1 MTAHAWFAA
10 FAAVNILDAA
20 LTLYALKMGGSEGN
34 PLLGALMR
42 RVHPALVLAVTKG
55 AYIVLVGAWLPAVA
69 PWLPWMT
76 AFFAAVCAWNVVQ
89 IGKLK
94 REKAGRQT

>member
-1 MTAHAWFAA
+1 MTPERWLAA
-10 FAAVNILDAA
+10 FVLVNVLDAA
-20 LTLYALKMGGSEGN
+20 LTMWALKLGGTEGN

-42 RVHPALVLAVTKG
+42 RVHPALVLAATKG

-76 AFFAAVCAWNVVQ
+76 AFFVAVCAWNAVQ
-89 IGKLK
+89 IRLLK
-94 REKAGRQT
+94 KTTPA

>member
-1 MTAHAWFAA
+1 MTPERWLAA
-10 FAAVNILDAA
+10 FVLVNVLDAA
-20 LTLYALKMGGSEGN
+20 LTLYALKLGGSEGN

-55 AYIVLVGAWLPAVA
+55 AYIVLVGAFLPAVA

-76 AFFAAVCAWNVVQ
+76 AFFVAVCAWNVVQ
-89 IGKLK
+89 IRRLRKTTP
-94 REKAGRQT
+94 A

>member
-1 MTAHAWFAA
+1 MTPERWLAA
-10 FAAVNILDAA
+10 FVLVNVLDAA
-20 LTLYALKMGGSEGN
+20 LTLYALKLGGSEGN

-42 RVHPALVLAVTKG
+42 RVHPALVLAATKG

-76 AFFAAVCAWNVVQ
+76 AFFVAVCAWNTVQ
-89 IGKLK
+89 IVKLRK
-94 REKAGRQT
+94 TTPG

>member
-1 MTAHAWFAA
+1 MTPERWLAA
-10 FAAVNILDAA
+10 FVLVNVLDAA
-20 LTLYALKMGGSEGN
+20 LTLYALKLGGSEGN

-42 RVHPALVLAVTKG
+42 RVHPALVLAATKG

-76 AFFAAVCAWNVVQ
+76 AFFVAVCAWNVVQ
-89 IGKLK
+89 IMRLRKTTPG
-94 REKAGRQT
+94 

>member
-1 MTAHAWFAA
+1 MTTHAWFAA
-10 FAAVNILDAA
+10 FVVVNILDAA
-20 LTLYALKMGGSEGN
+20 LTLWALRAGGTEAN
-34 PLLGALMR
+34 PLIRALMR
-42 RVHPALVLAVTKG
+42 RVHPALALAGIKG

-76 AFFAAVCAWNVVQ
+76 AFFVAVCAWNAVQ

-94 REKAGRQT
+94 KTTPG

>member
-1 MTAHAWFAA
+1 MTPERWLAA
-10 FAAVNILDAA
+10 LVLVNVLDAA
-20 LTLYALKMGGSEGN
+20 LTLWALKLGGSEGN

-42 RVHPALVLAVTKG
+42 RVHPALVLAATKG

-76 AFFAAVCAWNVVQ
+76 AFFVAVCAWNAVQ
-89 IGKLK
+89 IRRLRKTTP
-94 REKAGRQT
+94 A

>member
-1 MTAHAWFAA
+1 MTQYHWFAA
-10 FAAVNILDAA
+10 FVAVNILDAM
-20 LTLYALKMGGSEGN
+20 LTLYALKLGASELN
-34 PLLGALMR
+34 PLMRLAMRVMPAPVALL
-42 RVHPALVLAVTKG
+42 LVKGVYVVAVGVMLAD
-55 AYIVLVGAWLPAVA
+55 AA

-76 AFFAAVCAWNVVQ
+76 AFFVAVCAWNVVQ

>member
-1 MTAHAWFAA
+1 MTPERWLVA
-10 FAAVNILDAA
+10 FAAVNVLDAA
-20 LTLYALKMGGSEGN
+20 LTLYALKLGGSEGN

-42 RVHPALVLAVTKG
+42 RVHPALVLAATKG
-55 AYIVLVGAWLPAVA
+55 AYIVAVGAFLPAVA
-69 PWLPWMT
+69 PWLPWLT
-76 AFFAAVCAWNVVQ
+76 ALFVAVCAWNVVQ

>member
-1 MTAHAWFAA
+1 MTTNHWLELFIAA
-10 FAAVNILDAA
+10 SVLDAA
-20 LTLYALKMGGSEGN
+20 LTLYALKLGGSEGN

-42 RVHPALVLAVTKG
+42 RVHPALVLAATKG
-55 AYIVLVGAWLPAVA
+55 AYIVAVGVMLAQIA

-94 REKAGRQT
+94 KTTPG

>member
-1 MTAHAWFAA
+1 MTTHAWFAA
-10 FAAVNILDAA
+10 FVLVNLLDAG
-20 LTLYALKMGGSEGN
+20 LTLYALSRGGTEAN
-34 PLLGALMR
+34 PLIRALMR
-42 RVHPALVLAVTKG
+42 HVHPALALAVTKG

-76 AFFAAVCAWNVVQ
+76 AFFVAVCAWNVVQ

>member
-1 MTAHAWFAA
+1 MTTHAWFAA
-10 FAAVNILDAA
+10 FVLVNLLDAG
-20 LTLYALKMGGSEGN
+20 LTLYALKLGGSEGN

-55 AYIVLVGAWLPAVA
+55 AYIVLVGAWLPAVS

-76 AFFAAVCAWNVVQ
+76 AFFVAVCAWNVVQ
-89 IGKLK
+89 IRRLRKTTPG
-94 REKAGRQT
+94 

>member
-1 MTAHAWFAA
+1 MTPERWLAV

-20 LTLYALKMGGSEGN
+20 LTLYALKLGGSEGN

-42 RVHPALVLAVTKG
+42 RVHPALVLAATKG

-76 AFFAAVCAWNVVQ
+76 AFFVAVCAWNVVQ
-89 IGKLK
+89 IRRLRKTTP
-94 REKAGRQT
+94 A